1 MPDPVPIKERAAR
14 EQDEKSVL
22 LVNRMRVM
30 RPMLLGIMRREI
42 NWHPDNLSP
51 SVKILEPV
59 VL

>member
-1 MPDPVPIKERAAR
+1 
-14 EQDEKSVL
+14 VL